1 MRSHDAVSKF
11 FYENDDFAGKFEK
24 WVNDN
29 AHIIDEE
36 EIETTGVMKL
46 EYTELYEKYQLLFES
61 ELEGFIESKG
71 R

>member
-11 FYENDDFAGKFEK
+11 FYENDDFAGRFEQ